1 MFIVH
6 ENKPLKKAFFN
17 HTFDVDCYLVRY
29 DAYECKNCKSK
40 VSSHVD
46 IIRFYEKKESR
57 FEYTQKFV
65 SLSFKHIRLTSVK
78 SKTELI
84 AQVLCGCWPE
94 N

>member
-29 DAYECKNCKSK
+29 DAYECKKWKSK

-46 IIRFYEKKESR
+46 IVRFYKKESK

-65 SLSFKHIRLTSVK
+65 SLSFKHKLTSVK

-84 AQVLCGCWPE
+84 TKVICGCWPE